1 MARRQ
6 ILDGRCAVVDRPASP
21 FRAALP
27 PTLFADNLPVAHQP
41 VENDVD
47 SKLSVGGSNRDGAPF
62 LARMRPIER
71 HRPVRAPIDPY
82 RKPRS
87 KALTRVSFS
96 RIQTEIA
103 QRAAF
108 RGARLQNFLRPATSA
123 SRRWTSGTL
132 PHRQIAP
139 QLAKS
144 ETDAS
149 FQALP
154 RGCPKSRRKHVGGTP
169 RLSYNR

>member
-87 KALTRVSFS
+87 KALTRVSF
-96 RIQTEIA
+96 
-103 QRAAF
+103 RA
-108 RGARLQNFLRPATSA
+108 S
-123 SRRWTSGTL
+123 
-132 PHRQIAP
+132 
-139 QLAKS
+139 K
-144 ETDAS
+144 
-149 FQALP
+149 
-154 RGCPKSRRKHVGGTP
+154 PKSRNVPPFAVRVSKTSSAQLLQRAGDGQAAHSPIVKS
-169 RLSYNR
+169 LHS